1 MRISRSL
8 IALASLATAGLASQ
22 AAAQEI
28 VLYEH
33 ANFSG
38 RSVVVSGPVGNLTRN
53 NFNDR
58 TSSLRVSSGIWELCV
73 HDNFRGECI
82 TYNGDEANLGRFNDQ
97 YTSLRP
103 VNPGGNDYDGDG
115 RGGRRGDLTLYSGP
129 NYTGRSVTLS
139 RGETDFSRIGFN
151 DTAQSIRYD
160 GRRSWRVCQHA
171 NFGGACLEVNGD
183 MPSLAGLTRQISSA
197 EPDQGTRRGG
207 NRPRSG
213 LWLYDGVDF
222 EGQRVDIQNDIAD
235 LSSVGFNDRADSL
248 SIARGEAWELCE
260 HSNYRGRCEVFE
272 GDRVD
277 GLARLNFRNTISS
290 ARRVDEIY
298 GYPGSGYPGP
308 GGGYGNSDIRGGVR
322 GVNSVFFARPEIN
335 GYAVDRCMAS
345 GGRDCGQEAAHQV
358 CHAAGYENVAYF
370 NIDQSRRS
378 RTWYMGSNREC
389 RVGQCA
395 ALVDVLCVN

>member
-1 MRISRSL
+1 MRISQSL
-8 IALASLATAGLASQ
+8 IAMAAFAATGLSSTAG
-22 AAAQEI
+22 AQEI
-28 VLYEH
+28 VLYDQT
-33 ANFSG
+33 NFG
-38 RSVVVSGPVGNLTRN
+38 GQSVVVTGSVGNLTRQ

-58 TSSLRVSSGIWELCV
+58 ASSLRIVSGVWELCV
-73 HDNFRGECI
+73 HDNFSGECI
-82 TYNGDEANLGRFNDQ
+82 TYNGDEANLGRFSNQ

-103 VNPGGNDYDGDG
+103 VSSGYDDSD
-115 RGGRRGDLTLYSGP
+115 RGGRRGALTLYSGP
-129 NYTGRSVTLS
+129 NYTGRSITLDQAQ
-139 RGETDFSRIGFN
+139 TDFSRIGFN

-171 NFGGACLEVNGD
+171 NYGGACMEVSGD

-197 EPDQGTRRGG
+197 EPDRGTRRGG

-213 LWLYDGVDF
+213 LWLYDGADY
-222 EGQRVDIQNDIAD
+222 EGQRIEVQNDVSD
-235 LSSVGFNDRADSL
+235 LTRLGFNDRADSL
-248 SIARGEAWELCE
+248 IIARGEAWEVCE
-260 HSNYRGRCEVFE
+260 HANYRGRCEVFE

-308 GGGYGNSDIRGGVR
+308 GGGYGNSQIRGGVR
-322 GVNSVFFARPEIN
+322 GVNSTFFARPEIN
-335 GYAVDRCMAS
+335 GFAVDQCMAS

-358 CHAAGYENVAYF
+358 CHAAGHENVAYF
-370 NIDQSRRS
+370 NFERTYRA
-378 RTWYMGSNREC
+378 RTWHMGSNREC
-389 RVGQCA
+389 RTGQCA